1 MEVES
6 MERTDERFKGKL
18 VRAPRMA
25 VGVLFESPKLFWDF
39 ADVVLLGPKGTG
51 AALVAC

>member
-1 MEVES
+1 